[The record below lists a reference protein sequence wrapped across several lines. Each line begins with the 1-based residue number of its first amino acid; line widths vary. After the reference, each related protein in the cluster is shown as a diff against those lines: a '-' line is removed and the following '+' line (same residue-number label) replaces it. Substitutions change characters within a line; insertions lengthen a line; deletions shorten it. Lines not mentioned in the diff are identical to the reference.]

1 MAANPLRASI
11 REARRVERELDK
23 LFGRYIG
30 SEAHPRG
37 RVRSAYRQAR
47 YAMAAAYTGGNN
59 IQGMLRGL
67 DVVDEL
73 RRALVD
79 IARPAL
85 NEAAML
91 GASSATAQLEAYQ
104 KAGITVQPA
113 GRQPDQ
119 ATLINGWRQIMD
131 GQLDRVAAL
140 IQSGAE
146 VELILGTD
154 PSLDA
159 ARKGAL
165 QPAPVQRETAFW
177 LAMAAAGGFTAWL
190 IGRDER
196 RMEDLPFQ
204 KQVVAAIDERTTDC
218 CLRAHGQV
226 VPLDK
231 KFHLTG
237 TPRYADNLD
246 WTPFH
251 WYCRSSVA
259 LYLPQFDDELTAG
272 MQQAARAEL
281 LAREERER
289 VEIHPAHARS
299 KRS

>member
-11 REARRVERELDK
+11 RQARRVERELDTM
-23 LFGRYIG
+23 FGRYIG
-30 SEAHPRG
+30 STAHPRG
-37 RVRSAYRQAR
+37 RIRSAYRQAR
-47 YAMAAAYTGGNN
+47 YALAAAYKGGNN
-59 IQGMLRGL
+59 IQGMMRGL

-73 RRALVD
+73 RWALVD
-79 IARPAL
+79 IARPAIT
-85 NEAAML
+85 EAVML
-91 GASSATAQLEAYQ
+91 GASSAEQQLRAYQ
-104 KAGITVQPA
+104 EAGVDVLPA
-113 GRQPDQ
+113 MGRPDE
-119 ATLINGWRQIMD
+119 AALMNGWRQIMD
-131 GQLDRVAAL
+131 GQLDRVVAL

-146 VELILGTD
+146 VDLILGAD

-165 QPAPVQRETAFW
+165 QPGPVQKETAFW
-177 LAMAAAGGFTAWL
+177 LAMAVVGGFSAWL
-190 IGRDER
+190 IGRDKR
-196 RMEDLPFQ
+196 RVGDVPFQ

-226 VPLDK
+226 VPMDK

-237 TPRYADNLD
+237 TPRYADDLE

-272 MQQAARAEL
+272 MRQAARAEL
-281 LAREERER
+281 LAREEEGR

-299 KRS
+299 RRG